1 VSPIRNSTGVSCSPP
16 IMYENVSV
24 SEAPGV
30 PAFARNCIEIFAA
43 TASLT
48 AATTGLISVCDFVD
62 QIRKLPPLEYGANAH
77 FQRAYLL
84 WVQTETNGMFMPA
97 PKRTS

>member
-1 VSPIRNSTGVSCSPP
+1 VSCSPP

-77 FQRAYLL
+77 FAQQRFNAHVSY
-84 WVQTETNGMFMPA
+84 G
-97 PKRTS
+97 S